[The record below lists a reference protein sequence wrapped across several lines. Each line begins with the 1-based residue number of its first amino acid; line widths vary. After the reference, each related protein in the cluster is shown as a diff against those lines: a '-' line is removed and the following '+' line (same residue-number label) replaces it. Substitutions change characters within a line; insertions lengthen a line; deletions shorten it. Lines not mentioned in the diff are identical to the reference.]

1 MAPPAPIL
9 RIGSSLSGAP
19 TAAPTA
25 SLPAKPAASSPPPP
39 PFDRASAFKERLQAT
54 QARAT
59 AAASLPSR
67 PSAAASASSSASNR
81 AAPPRPAAV
90 QQPVAAALPPAAAQ
104 PSPYSNPSLVY
115 PISGPRTTSGPP
127 APSSS
132 SPSSFA
138 PASPPFPPRQ
148 PAYGAFAYPDYAPQQ
163 HYPHHMPSTATP
175 FHLPSH
181 PHHHP
186 AQPHP
191 SSAFPHHYAVYPP
204 TAPASSHPAY
214 PPPSTAHDTQ
224 TWPAPEITWRSP
236 PPPAP
241 PVPARL
247 TSDGRE
253 TDYGAAAAAAAS
265 GGGEEQGA
273 AQEQQEQAHQE
284 QQQARAQA
292 HEPASPRAR
301 RRSTMSAAAAEP
313 GSERLGGFVS
323 AFEGEFGGAE
333 RAREGAFGLCGLEGL
348 EEAEGERL
356 EGELLRVWRDKIAPL
371 SNGDLDDASR
381 NVLDGLHYLLL
392 TSPSL
397 PSLPSSAQELSSL
410 ELALLDVAIRAEGLD
425 VADERDAVRERWGAV
440 ERKWTARTTRVLA
453 LEDRQAGIVSALVQK
468 VAELELERA
477 QAQARTKRLETSV
490 AASKGELEQQ
500 KERAERAEAKVKAKP
515 SQRVGL
521 LLEDLKKVTAARDTL
536 SAELDDARSTLASA
550 HSDLARLRRPSSAL
564 LLSSTTRTSTALD
577 HAASEPSAAAAD
589 STGEPGRAL
598 HLLLLEA
605 ELRRARE
612 AHEADRMIADER
624 VRALRAEADELR
636 RVLARRASASASAAA
651 AAGGG
656 AGAPGASVAG
666 SSSLV
671 GAAVERELESAK
683 AQLAKKGFVVTRLA
697 EKVKELNRELEGKA
711 RENATLLDRLAV
723 TAPRA
728 SSASSP
734 ASP

>member
-9 RIGSSLSGAP
+9 RIGSSLPGAP
-19 TAAPTA
+19 TAAPTT
-25 SLPAKPAASSPPPP
+25 SLPAKPAASGHPPA

-54 QARAT
+54 QARV
-59 AAASLPSR
+59 AAANLPSR
-67 PSAAASASSSASNR
+67 PSAAASASSSAPLR

-104 PSPYSNPSLVY
+104 PSPYSSPALVY
-115 PISGPRTTSGPP
+115 PIGGPRTTSAPP
-127 APSSS
+127 APSTS
-132 SPSSFA
+132 SPSSHA
-138 PASPPFPPRQ
+138 PTSPPFPPRQ
-148 PAYGAFAYPDYAPQQ
+148 PAYGAFAYPDYTPQQ
-163 HYPHHMPSTATP
+163 HYPHPMPSAATP

-186 AQPHP
+186 TQPHP
-191 SSAFPHHYAVYPP
+191 SSFFPHHYAAYPP
-204 TAPASSHPAY
+204 IAPASSHPAY

-224 TWPAPEITWRSP
+224 TWPAPEIAWRSL

-253 TDYGAAAAAAAS
+253 TDYGAAAAAS

-313 GSERLGGFVS
+313 ERLGGFVS

-333 RAREGAFGLCGLEGL
+333 RAREGALALCGLEGL

-381 NVLDGLHYLLL
+381 NLVDGLHYLLL

-410 ELALLDVAIRAEGLD
+410 ELALLDVAVRAEGLD

-477 QAQARTKRLETSV
+477 QVQARTKRLETSV

-521 LLEDLKKVTAARDTL
+521 LLEDVKKVTAARDAL
-536 SAELDDARSTLASA
+536 CAELDDARSTLASA

-564 LLSSTTRTSTALD
+564 LSSTTRTSTALD
-577 HAASEPSAAAAD
+577 HAAEP

-598 HLLLLEA
+598 DLLEA

-612 AHEADRMIADER
+612 AHDADRMIADER

-636 RVLARRASASASAAA
+636 RVLARRASASA
-651 AAGGG
+651 GGG

-671 GAAVERELESAK
+671 GAAVERELEGAR
-683 AQLAKKGFVVTRLA
+683 AELAKKGFVVTRLA